1 MPHLHPHQENFIE
14 KALEKL
20 KQHAFKSTRARND
33 ILEAI
38 AKHDKALSAYE
49 LQGLLKNEGKNYS
62 AITIYRV
69 IETLLELDKIGR
81 AHV

>member
-1 MPHLHPHQENFIE
+1 MPHLHPHQENFIK

-49 LQGLLKNEGKNYS
+49 LQELLGDHYLSGHRDAFRIRYS
-62 AITIYRV
+62 A
-69 IETLLELDKIGR
+69 
-81 AHV
+81 

>member
-38 AKHDKALSAYE
+38 AKHDKALSAY
-49 LQGLLKNEGKNYS
+49 
-62 AITIYRV
+62 RDW
-69 IETLLELDKIGR
+69 ETD
-81 AHV
+81 